1 MHVAMTGSYKVIACD
16 LDGTL
21 LDGHH
26 RVGSFS
32 AAMVRAV
39 VDRGVRFVIAT
50 GRHYREVTGVRAQLG
65 VDGDLIACNGARVHD
80 ATGRVTYRQDLPA
93 ELVRE
98 LCHPALVRGTMLNV
112 YTDDEWLVDHIVPR
126 PQGAIDTG
134 LAHRIVSPW
143 ITPEGVAK
151 VFYIGELPALHAIER
166 DLQSQ
171 FADRVS
177 YAYSLADCLEVTAA
191 NVDKG
196 HALAAWL
203 DGHGFTPADCLA
215 FGDGMNDLQMLRLAG
230 KALVMGN
237 ASPRVIAALPGLEV
251 IGSHRD
257 EAMAHYLQ
265 QLYQLTT

>member
-26 RVGSFS
+26 RVGRFS
-32 AAMVRAV
+32 AAIVRAV

-50 GRHYREVTGVRAQLG
+50 GRHYREVTAIRAQLG
-65 VDGDLIACNGARVHD
+65 VAGDLIACNGARVHD
-80 ATGRVTYRQDLPA
+80 TAGHVTYRQDLPPEMVA
-93 ELVRE
+93 ELG
-98 LCHPALVRGTMLNV
+98 HPALVRGTMLNV
-112 YTDDEWLVDHIVPR
+112 YTDEEWLVDHVVPR

-143 ITPEGVAK
+143 RAPPGVAK
-151 VFYIGELPALHAIER
+151 VFYIGELPALQAIER
-166 DLQSQ
+166 DLQTE
-171 FADRVS
+171 FGDRVS

-191 NVDKG
+191 NVHKG
-196 HALAAWL
+196 RALAAWL
-203 DGHGFTPADCLA
+203 EGNGVTPAECLA

-237 ASPRVIAALPGLEV
+237 ASPRVKAALPELEV

-265 QLYQLTT
+265 QLYDLQ